1 MNCPQEAQAL
11 LPMMAATRGGF
22 ERLEQDL
29 VQSMVMQAVTGVTAG
44 LASQAQ
50 HLIDTL
56 VRNLYERTADVGFL
70 ATDAMLCQ
78 FMAAADGDEAAI
90 TQRLRAYRSKYT
102 VYADILLLDAEG
114 QVRASAREESG
125 RRSAMPGC
133 VDCPRS
139 AKPGLC
145 AELWCH
151 RPAAGPRQRR
161 DLCASHA
168 APHQPASHGRAVPVL

>member
-1 MNCPQEAQAL
+1 MWRLIESSAKMNCPQEAQAL

-70 ATDAMLCQ
+70 ATDAMLCG
-78 FMAAADGDEAAI
+78 FMAGRMATRRPSPSVCVPTAAS
-90 TQRLRAYRSKYT
+90 TRSTRTFCCWMPK
-102 VYADILLLDAEG
+102 AWCER
-114 QVRASAREESG
+114 VRARG
-125 RRSAMPGC
+125 
-133 VDCPRS
+133 V
-139 AKPGLC
+139 
-145 AELWCH
+145 
-151 RPAAGPRQRR
+151 RPQI
-161 DLCASHA
+161 SHA
-168 APHQPASHGRAVPVL
+168 GMR